1 MEEIKEN
8 VKEAI
13 KIYNKMANRIDVRKF
28 EKARSLIL
36 EEMHNQ
42 KPELEY
48 YKSSKKYDYYI
59 EKPYKQM
66 YFYDNKVKFKEYG
79 YSARGEAKNGSSIH
93 FCLALCGYS
102 KERIIEIIENHI
114 IQDNLEE

>member
-1 MEEIKEN
+1 
-8 VKEAI
+8 
-13 KIYNKMANRIDVRKF
+13 
-28 EKARSLIL
+28 
-36 EEMHNQ
+36 MHHHKNQ
-42 KPELEY
+42 LQNNLLQALLYQLNDEELEY

-102 KERIIEIIENHI
+102 KERIIETIENHI